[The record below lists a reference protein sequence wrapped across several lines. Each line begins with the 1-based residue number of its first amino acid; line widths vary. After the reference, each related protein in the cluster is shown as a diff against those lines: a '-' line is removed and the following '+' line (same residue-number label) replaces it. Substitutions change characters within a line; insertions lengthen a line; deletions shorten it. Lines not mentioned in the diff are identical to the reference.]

1 MGDKNVEPGVYT
13 LHIDGQSVGKVVA
26 SYDFEDYREDADS
39 YMRENLSLRTT
50 DSCELVGK
58 IKLDTFSLCKVF
70 GIWELAYKFCPNR
83 RVKYLMTHGKNRRV
97 QYKNFKR
104 ALRLITKRKG

>member
-1 MGDKNVEPGVYT
+1 MGDKNVEPGVYIFN
-13 LHIDGQSVGKVVA
+13 IDGQPVGNVV
-26 SYDFEDYREDADS
+26 FGDYREDVDS
-39 YMRENLSLRTT
+39 YVRENLSLQMT
-50 DSCELVGK
+50 DSSELTVK

-104 ALRLITKRKG
+104 ALRLITKGKG